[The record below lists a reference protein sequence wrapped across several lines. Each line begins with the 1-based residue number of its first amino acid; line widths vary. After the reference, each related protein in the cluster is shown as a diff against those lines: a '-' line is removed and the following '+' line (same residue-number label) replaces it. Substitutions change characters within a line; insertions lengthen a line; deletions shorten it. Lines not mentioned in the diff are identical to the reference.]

1 MGYFETY
8 KSRLNANGGSVKD
21 SVKNATIDV
30 INKSFTSSL
39 GHLVI
44 KLNGVDTD
52 AILIHSDK
60 DAKKFLLFKPNTI
73 VKHGDIALVEG
84 ENHLIL
90 DVIVNEIHPKA
101 NIKLCNKTFTLS
113 GTVTKTLVGYD
124 QYGKPIYKETEGTPT
139 IVPCVVEKSVYI
151 EGQNTA
157 INLSDHRIKVT
168 MKHQEHDDLLE
179 DAEFQ
184 MFDETY
190 KIVGVDKTQ
199 VLNGVGLLIFYGER
213 MVE

>member
-8 KSRLNANGGSVKD
+8 KSRLNANGGNVKN

-30 INKSFTSSL
+30 INKSFTSTL

-60 DAKKFLLFKPNTI
+60 DAKKFLLFKPGVT
-73 VKHGDIALVEG
+73 VKHGDIALVES

-90 DVIVNEIHPKA
+90 DVVVNEIHPKA
-101 NIKLCNKTFTLS
+101 EIKFCNQTFTLS
-113 GTVTKTLVGYD
+113 GTTTKTLVGYD
-124 QYGKPIYKETEGTPT
+124 QYGKPIYSETEGNPT

-168 MKHQEHDDLLE
+168 LPYQVHDDLLE
-179 DAEFQ
+179 NAEFQ

-190 KIVGVDKTQ
+190 KIIGLDKTQ

-213 MVE
+213 VVE